1 MRLVNLDIRKKKALL
16 HSCLFSKNK
25 NNEYSSRNLVIFFK
39 LVTELMAFFNAVMD
53 TVDSG

>member
-39 LVTELMAFFNAVMD
+39 LVTELMAFLMQSW
-53 TVDSG
+53 TQ